1 MNDRAQTPGN
11 ASTVPVGVLDLV
23 GFLFGIRGSIERLLQ
38 ARQSL
43 VLATALV
50 FTAALAREYDAVS
63 LTHKPWDLLGS
74 FGASIILCTII
85 YLMVIGC
92 LWIGWRQKPSARD
105 YKVFLTGYWLT
116 APLAW
121 LYAFPIETMASE
133 IESLRFNLTA
143 LSVVSIW
150 RVLLF
155 SRVVSII
162 YAIAF
167 WRSLVWV
174 LVPCMAIAFYFL
186 VSAIL
191 PMVSIMGGIRMTETQ
206 AMIYAYQNNVASI
219 IFFAAVPVLVLFAYS
234 ELAPAHPS
242 RQLSITTNSNR
253 IAGQL
258 WVVPVLVLGLLGV
271 GCSKFQPLL
280 WRAEMV
286 NRLLV
291 EGKFAEAVAE
301 LERQGREQFPEA
313 WEPPPN
319 FSDAE
324 NGRPSMLA
332 MLHSLREQQASIW
345 INDLLLDHGDE
356 ILLRQAGWPHGAE
369 GEELLLQVLPSD
381 QQENLEQLLEAF
393 VLLGSIEQSDPAA
406 QQRARALEAIV
417 RQAIA
422 AKNDFAAK
430 KLEDEE
436 VDSPA
441 AGESSDD

>member
-1 MNDRAQTPGN
+1 MNDRAQTLGN
-11 ASTVPVGVLDLV
+11 ASTGSAGVLDLV
-23 GFLFGIRGSIERLLQ
+23 GFLLGIRGSIERLLQ
-38 ARQSL
+38 SRQSL
-43 VLATALV
+43 ALAALLV
-50 FTAALAREYDAVS
+50 FTASLAREYDAIS
-63 LTHKPWDLLGS
+63 LAHKPWDLLGS
-74 FGASIILCTII
+74 FGASVILCTIL
-85 YLMVIGC
+85 YLMVQGS
-92 LWIGWRQKPSARD
+92 LWIAGRREMPRIHH
-105 YKVFLTGYWLT
+105 YKIFLTGYWLT

-121 LYAFPIETMASE
+121 LYAFPVETMASE

-143 LSVVSIW
+143 LSIVSIW

-174 LVPCMAIAFYFL
+174 LIPCMAIAFYFL

-206 AMIYAYQNNVASI
+206 AMLYAYQNNVASI
-219 IFFAAVPVLVLFAYS
+219 IFFAALPVLVLFAYS
-234 ELAPAHPS
+234 ELLPS
-242 RQLSITTNSNR
+242 RHEQCLSITTNSNR
-253 IAGQL
+253 IAGKL
-258 WVVPVLVLGLLGV
+258 WAIPVLVLVLLGV
-271 GCSKFQPLL
+271 GCSIFQPRL
-280 WRAEMV
+280 WRAEVV

-291 EGKFAEAVAE
+291 AGEFAEAVAQ

-313 WEPPPN
+313 WQPPPN

-324 NGRPSMLA
+324 NGRPLMLA
-332 MLHSLREQQASIW
+332 MMHSLHEQQASIW

-356 ILLRQAGWPHGAE
+356 IILRQAGWPHGAD
-369 GEELLLQVLPSD
+369 GEDLLLNVLPSG

-417 RQAIA
+417 RQAIE
-422 AKNDFAAK
+422 AKNEFEAK
-430 KLEDEE
+430 KL
-436 VDSPA
+436 
-441 AGESSDD
+441 DD